1 MGSAAAIRPSSTRC
15 RPTGQGGGTVDTP
28 PAACPII
35 PATPV
40 GGLFFNCGWGT
51 GGFKATP
58 GSGHV
63 FAATLAAGK
72 AHPLAAPFTIDR
84 FISGKLIDEHGAAGV
99 AH

>member
-1 MGSAAAIRPSSTRC
+1 MQLRHHDGHLLAHD
-15 RPTGQGGGTVDTP
+15 GVQE
-28 PAACPII
+28 
-35 PATPV
+35 
-40 GGLFFNCGWGT
+40 
-51 GGFKATP
+51 FKATP